1 MPTVPLE
8 ADEGDDEAPVASGPV
23 LLIVGWREWIGLPS
37 LNVKRVKAKVD
48 TGARTS
54 ALHAIN
60 IHYVNVRGRVHVR
73 FDVHPKQ
80 KDSKQLVRCE
90 APLIE
95 ERYITDSGG
104 KRTLRPVIETVFII
118 AGVEVL
124 AELTLITR
132 DAMGFRM
139 LIGRQALR
147 QRFVVSPGASYL
159 GNKGPKKKKR
169 TIKAAKAAK
178 V

>member
-1 MPTVPLE
+1 MK
-8 ADEGDDEAPVASGPV
+8 DQAPQKIPAEEKGAV
-23 LLIVGWREWIGLPS
+23 LIVGWREWIALPDLGVTS
-37 LNVKRVKAKVD
+37 VKAKID

-60 IHYVNVRGRVHVR
+60 IHYVQLKGRVYVR

-80 KDSKQLVRCE
+80 KSEKTLVSCE
-90 APLIE
+90 APLLE

-104 KRTLRPVIETVFII
+104 KRTLRPVIETTFLI
-118 AGVEVL
+118 AGQTVS

-147 QRFVVSPGASYL
+147 QRFVVHPGASYL
-159 GNKGPKKKKR
+159 GNKAPAKTRKR
-169 TIKAAKAAK
+169 KG
-178 V
+178 